1 MAKQIYSIGTIS
13 KACFVGL
20 FLVLFCLPT
29 IQRNFRLFPVVALSD
44 VNTRVAAPN
53 CTFKTFVKGRCQR
66 TIDDWL
72 LRGSGLWGSF
82 VSLSNTINYSLF
94 DVAPPGYG
102 GVVTIGKDK
111 ALFNSMSVND
121 LNGRYFSDANK
132 VYMLLDKAKALQE
145 RLAQE
150 GTPFLLVISP
160 NKLLLHPEWMRQG
173 LLSPKPG
180 PRLFEQI
187 RPLLIEK
194 GIYHVVLTE
203 ELAASSEYRG
213 HKFFPKSGAHM
224 NKLGTCI
231 AARSIARELNKQKPG
246 LLPQVD
252 CGAVIGM
259 AAPSAD
265 DRDLARII
273 NVFTARYSLDQQPVI
288 EPRVLGAG
296 SLTNTLFVGTSNLF
310 GFIGTLRDL
319 GMLSKRDYYFYSRNL
334 YSCSEKRVD
343 GTQDCLR
350 RPIRKKADY
359 SPLIL
364 ANRSAVIL
372 ETPEA
377 RVHQM
382 GFGFLEKLQKD
393 TPQ

>member
-1 MAKQIYSIGTIS
+1 MAKPTYSIRTLS
-13 KACFVGL
+13 KAIFVGL
-20 FLVLFCLPT
+20 FLLFLCLPT
-29 IQRNFRLFPVVALSD
+29 IQRNFRLFPIVALSD
-44 VNTRVAAPN
+44 VDTRVAAPN
-53 CTFKTFVKGRCQR
+53 CTLETFIKGRCQR

-82 VSLSNTINYSLF
+82 VSISNTINYLLF

-121 LNGRYFSDANK
+121 FNGRYFSDANK
-132 VYMLLDKAKALQE
+132 VYMLLDKAKALQD
-145 RLAQE
+145 RLAKE

-173 LLSPKPG
+173 LVSPKPG
-180 PRLFEQI
+180 PRLFDQI
-187 RPLLIEK
+187 RPLLVEK
-194 GIYHVVLTE
+194 GINHVVLTD
-203 ELAASSEYRG
+203 ELAASREYQG
-213 HKFFPKSGAHM
+213 QKFFPKSGAHM

-231 AARSIARELNKQKPG
+231 AARSIARELNRQKAG
-246 LLPQVD
+246 LMPEIN
-252 CGAVIGM
+252 CGGITGM
-259 AAPSAD
+259 GAPSAD

-273 NVFTARYSLDQQPVI
+273 NVLDARYSFDQQPII
-288 EPRVLGAG
+288 EPKVLGG
-296 SLTNTLFVGTSNLF
+296 GGLNNTLFVGTSNLF

-319 GMLSKRDYYFYSRNL
+319 GLLSKRDYYFYSRNL
-334 YSCSEKRVD
+334 YSCSEKRPD

-350 RPIRKKADY
+350 RPVRKKADY
-359 SPLIL
+359 AQAIL
-364 ANRSAVIL
+364 VNRSAVIL

-382 GFGFLEKLQKD
+382 GFGFLEKLQKTD
-393 TPQ
+393 MP